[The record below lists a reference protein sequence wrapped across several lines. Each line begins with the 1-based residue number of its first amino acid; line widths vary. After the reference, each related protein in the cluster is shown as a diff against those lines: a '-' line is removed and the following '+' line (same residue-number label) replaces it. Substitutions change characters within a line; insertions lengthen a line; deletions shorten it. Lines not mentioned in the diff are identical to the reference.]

1 MIKKLLSLVFFLCH
15 IFALTEVFA
24 NATIGM
30 ASLQA
35 NNIVYSKNYES
46 ITASGNAQ
54 LLFEGKKLFASKII
68 YLKKGKKIIATGKVI
83 FKDSNGDIYNFDYL
97 ASDLGFSNVFATNI
111 KGRSKKV
118 LAWSADEGFIKQSEN
133 KKIVKNF
140 IFSPCINCSNDIIKD
155 RLLWQIHAEELE
167 VDDNHNEIIL
177 KKAILDFLGRPILY
191 LPYISLP
198 SSKAKPKSGFLKPNV
213 DISREMGLRVEV
225 PYYFKIAPNM
235 DATFIPVFSTKIPT
249 LYKLEFRHLLENGQY
264 QVDSS
269 FINQKNSKQERE
281 LSSNIKINGDFK
293 GRLFDRNINYGVHIN
308 KLFDESKTYLKKYHF
323 SNEDI
328 LNSCIYVN
336 NQLISSQGKSH
347 FISLEALFFQ
357 DLRPDYNTEI
367 TPNALPLIRYKQL
380 YPIEFMNTKMELHSA
395 FYNIVTRSQNH
406 DTRLM
411 NDINFSNQII
421 TKGGHEFNIKN
432 GIYTYLHQYN
442 NINAINKNYINHVNI
457 IPYSQ
462 IRWEYE
468 MLASSYKDGIIIEP
482 VASLMITPNKFF
494 SQETELLEIRK
505 SNFLT
510 PNRFLDWESSDLV
523 SRFDYGLN
531 FFLKNTSI
539 DALNIFLGSSLYMK
553 NHQAANKK
561 KYNYILIASLQL
573 NQDTFIVNR
582 VWFDQKNFEIVQHE
596 IDSIM
601 KFNKLDLG
609 LSYTYKSQVD
619 DRLFPQEVSGYI
631 DFNFYQKWWL
641 HLDAKVKL
649 NSQKFSS
656 VLNLD
661 DKRKLLKDGIGLTY
675 KDDCLKIDFAIN
687 RDHMKLKD
695 LKPSVTYVIKIGVPI
710 FSKL

>member
-1 MIKKLLSLVFFLCH
+1 MIKKLLSLVFFLYQ
-15 IFALTEVFA
+15 IFALTEGFA
-24 NATIGM
+24 STPM

-35 NNIVYSKNYES
+35 NNIAYSKDYES

-54 LLFEGKKLFASKII
+54 LFFEGKKLFASKIV
-68 YLKKGKKIIATGKVI
+68 YLKKGKKVIATSRVI
-83 FKDSNGDIYNFDYL
+83 FQDSNGDIYNFDYL
-97 ASDLGFSNVFATNI
+97 TSDLGFNNVYATNI

-118 LAWSADEGFIKQSEN
+118 LTWSADEGFINQSN
-133 KKIVKNF
+133 KRVKNF
-140 IFSPCINCSNDIIKD
+140 TFSPCVNCSNDIIKD
-155 RLLWQIHAEELE
+155 KLLWKIRAEELE
-167 VDDNHNEIIL
+167 IDDNHNEIIL
-177 KKAILDFLGRPILY
+177 KKATLDFLDRPILY
-191 LPYISLP
+191 LPYVSLP

-225 PYYFKIAPNM
+225 PYYFRLAPNM
-235 DATFIPVFSTKIPT
+235 DATFTPILSTTIPT
-249 LYKLEFRHLLENGQY
+249 LYKLEFRHLLKNGQY
-264 QVDSS
+264 QVDGS
-269 FINQKNSKQERE
+269 FINQKNSKRERE
-281 LSSNIKINGDFK
+281 LSSNIKVNGDFK

-308 KLFDESKTYLKKYHF
+308 KLFDESKTYLKKYHL

-328 LNSCIYVN
+328 LNSCLYVN
-336 NQLISSQGKSH
+336 NQSVNHTGKSH
-347 FISLEALFFQ
+347 FISLEAVSFQ
-357 DLRPDYNTEI
+357 DLRPDYNPEI
-367 TPNALPLIRYKQL
+367 TPSALPLIRYKQL
-380 YPIEFMNTKMELHSA
+380 YPIEFMNTKMELNSA
-395 FYNIVTRSQNH
+395 FYNIITRSEDH

-411 NDINFSNQII
+411 NDINFSNQIV
-421 TKGGHEFNIKN
+421 TCEGHEFNIKN

-442 NINAINKNYINHVNI
+442 NINEINKKYISLVNV

-462 IRWEYE
+462 IRWGYE
-468 MLASSYKDGIIIEP
+468 MLASDYKDRIIIEP
-482 VASLMITPNKFF
+482 IAALMLTSNKFF

-553 NHQAANKK
+553 NHQAANKE
-561 KYNYILIASLQL
+561 KYNYILNASLQL
-573 NQDTFIVNR
+573 NQNTFIVNR
-582 VWFDQKNFEIVQHE
+582 VWFDQRNFKIVQHE

-609 LSYTYKSQVD
+609 LSYTYKSQAD
-619 DRLFPQEVSGYI
+619 ERLFPQEVSGYI

-641 HLDAKVKL
+641 HLDAKIKL

-656 VLNLD
+656 GSGIE
-661 DKRKLLKDGIGLTY
+661 DKRKLLRDGIGLTY
-675 KDDCLKIDFAIN
+675 KDDCLKVDFAIN
-687 RDHMKLKD
+687 RDHTKLKD